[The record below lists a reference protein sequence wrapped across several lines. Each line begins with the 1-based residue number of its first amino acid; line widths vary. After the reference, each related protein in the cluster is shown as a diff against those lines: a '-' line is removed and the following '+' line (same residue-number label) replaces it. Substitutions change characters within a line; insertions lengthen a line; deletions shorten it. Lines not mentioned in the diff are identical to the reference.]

1 MRSLL
6 RRGRVW
12 VMLLGTGGGVFAL
25 QGCEP
30 AVRETVLGGVSNA
43 ATSLATTF
51 IQAFFQSL
59 ATDNQ
64 DDGGPTT
71 V

>member
-12 VMLLGTGGGVFAL
+12 VLLLSTSGGALAL
-25 QGCEP
+25 QACDPG
-30 AVRETVLGGVSNA
+30 VRDTVLGGVSTA

-64 DDGGPTT
+64 DNGGPTT